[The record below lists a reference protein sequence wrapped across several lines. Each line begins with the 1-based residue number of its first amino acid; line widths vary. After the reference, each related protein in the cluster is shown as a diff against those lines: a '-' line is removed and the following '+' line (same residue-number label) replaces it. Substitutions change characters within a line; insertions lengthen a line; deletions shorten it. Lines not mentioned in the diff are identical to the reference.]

1 MGVFEPRASFKS
13 FNEPDRSECV
23 FVCDGSSFVPAL
35 PSLKLLTSVAEK
47 QRHRYDKLFDPDL
60 LNWVDESFVC
70 WRLAEGPKDSN
81 GLYMYVA
88 PSWRD
93 LRDEAYAFTIN
104 EYWECSKFKTM
115 NTLLWRPVLIPTDQY
130 GNRDEKIDFE
140 NGTKVEGCSLYVDG
154 EEFTDAKSMDVSGK
168 TVVIGDTGEH
178 PLPWFWWDGLMVALF
193 TVCCMDCR
201 TLVKNHLA
209 GPICREDYTPRRRCS
224 RWCW

>member
-70 WRLAEGPKDSN
+70 CPLAPR
-81 GLYMYVA
+81 
-88 PSWRD
+88 PQ
-93 LRDEAYAFTIN
+93 
-104 EYWECSKFKTM
+104 CSSIKTM

-154 EEFTDAKSMDVSGK
+154 AEFTDAKSMDVSGK
-168 TVVIGDTGEH
+168 TVTIGDTGEH